1 MNRESDNKNHSH
13 SNHFFGVFII
23 FLYHFDVG
31 MLNVSFFSETYFFVS
46 FYIAVTTYL
55 AALTPDWIAPSIN
68 PWDSV
73 AIYVPAQW
81 IFPSGALKSSIFV
94 NTPGGKNAI
103 GAPLIDFYSF
113 HTFQW
118 IDTGLSILSD
128 LK

>member
-1 MNRESDNKNHSH
+1 
-13 SNHFFGVFII
+13 
-23 FLYHFDVG
+23 
-31 MLNVSFFSETYFFVS
+31 MLDLSFFSDYYFLVS
-46 FYIAVTTYL
+46 FYIAVMIYL
-55 AALTPDWIAPSIN
+55 AARIPDWIAPSMN

-73 AIYVPAQW
+73 AISVPAQW

-94 NTPGGKNAI
+94 STPGGKNAI

-118 IDTGLSILSD
+118 IEIGLSILSD